1 MHVETSI
8 TADAL
13 GPSYAPGHYEH
24 IDVAGNEEE
33 SVGEREHDGDSQ
45 NGGKPARVE
54 TSILFVL
61 KEMVFACALLH
72 INSSKIE
79 VGENHSGS

>member
-45 NGGKPARVE
+45 NGGKPARVD
-54 TSILFVL
+54 TSILGKWCLFVPCYISTAR
-61 KEMVFACALLH
+61 K
-72 INSSKIE
+72 
-79 VGENHSGS
+79 

>member
-8 TADAL
+8 TMDAH

-24 IDVAGNEEE
+24 IDVGGHEEE

-54 TSILFVL
+54 TSILGKWCLFVPCYVL
-61 KEMVFACALLH
+61 TVQK
-72 INSSKIE
+72 
-79 VGENHSGS
+79 

>member
-8 TADAL
+8 TMDAH

-24 IDVAGNEEE
+24 IDVGGHEEE

-45 NGGKPARVE
+45 NGGKSARVE
-54 TSILFVL
+54 TSILG
-61 KEMVFACALLH
+61 KWCLLH

-79 VGENHSGS
+79 VDENYLGS